1 MVATNLSAVNGM
13 FWNCLP
19 TMYTNFGNDTQITN
33 IDAYN
38 PYNLTASFSPAT
50 GYQPSTIPS
59 SIFNCYAVA
68 PGVSGGGCSSQA
80 IQQAAVANAQALST
94 PALNNIGNES
104 RMSTLN
110 MIAQAKSLLDNKRNQ
125 PGVSEEDKQK
135 IQEYIDKLI
144 EQEKKL
150 QELAKD
156 RTLDPATGCYKM
168 GEIEV
173 ATRQLKNEAVDFAN
187 SVAVASTES
196 TGSTG
201 TTGTT
206 GSTDTTDTTAAS
218 DSTQASDETAQGSVD
233 NFDTATRNATDQIYD
248 AMEGL
253 GTNDKKMREVLDLVD
268 KDNVMDLV
276 LCWNKYHSAQ
286 HGESLMKAFMWDAS
300 SGFCCAGGDK
310 VKYGK
315 LVARALRDKA
325 EELGVYDECAADFAA
340 IDKEMSSTF
349 YVDNDV
355 YKNYDNIVKVIGDKM
370 GSKYSSPYAKGG
382 ASVQSQGEQEKP
394 KKEFKWY
401 NPLTWF

>member
-1 MVATNLSAVNGM
+1 MVATNLSTVNGM

-38 PYNLTASFSPAT
+38 PYNLTASFSPMAAAT
-50 GYQPSTIPS
+50 YGTSTIPS
-59 SIFNCYAVA
+59 SIFNCYAAA
-68 PGVSGGGCSSQA
+68 PGVAGGGCSSQA

-94 PALNNIGNES
+94 PALNNIGDAS
-104 RMSTLN
+104 RISTLN

-144 EQEKKL
+144 EQEKKI

-168 GEIEV
+168 GELEV

-187 SVAVASTES
+187 SVAVASTET

-206 GSTDTTDTTAAS
+206 EATDTTGAS
-218 DSTQASDETAQGSVD
+218 ESTETSNETAQGTVD

-248 AMEGL
+248 AIEGL

-315 LVARALRDKA
+315 LMARALRDKA

-349 YVDNDV
+349 YVSNDV

-382 ASVQSQGEQEKP
+382 ASVQAQGETQKP

>member
-1 MVATNLSAVNGM
+1 MVATNLSTVNGM

-33 IDAYN
+33 VDAYN
-38 PYNLTASFSPAT
+38 PYSLTASFSPAT
-50 GYQPSTIPS
+50 GYVPSTIPTGS
-59 SIFNCYAVA
+59 VFNCYAAA
-68 PGVSGGGCSSQA
+68 PGVAGGGCSSEA
-80 IQQAAVANAQALST
+80 LQQAAVANAQALST
-94 PALNNIGNES
+94 PALNNIGDAS

-110 MIAQAKSLLDNKRNQ
+110 MIADAKRTLDAKRNQ
-125 PGVSEEDKQK
+125 AGVSEEDKQK

-150 QELAKD
+150 QEVAKD
-156 RTLDPATGCYKM
+156 RTLDPSTGCYKL

-173 ATRQLKNEAVDFAN
+173 ATRQLKNEAIDFAN
-187 SVAVASTES
+187 SIAVA
-196 TGSTG
+196 
-201 TTGTT
+201 TT
-206 GSTDTTDTTAAS
+206 GSTDTTGTTGTTDTTQ
-218 DSTQASDETAQGSVD
+218 TTETTNTTGTTDEAQGSID

-315 LVARALRDKA
+315 LMARALRDKA

-349 YVDNDV
+349 YVSNDV
-355 YKNYDNIVKVIGDKM
+355 YKNYDNIVKVIGDKL
-370 GSKYSSPYAKGG
+370 GSKYSAPYAKGG
-382 ASVQSQGEQEKP
+382 ASVQPQGEEQKP